1 MNEFSFKI
9 LILTSIIFLIQIF
22 DIHSQTFTDQEFEII
37 ELQDKRSIGVNEEL
51 KTYLHSLDS
60 LIREKAI
67 YAFGNI
73 GDSNT
78 VSYLDFLFAGPFS
91 DYPKKSDIKAA
102 AFVLGQIDCDASRN
116 MLSIILKNR
125 SNFEK
130 EMLESGKYVIEA
142 VGKIGNE
149 KSLQELLQRVDLIY
163 SSDDQTLS
171 ASAMAIAGFALRRIS
186 NEQSVEFLKKIVN
199 NSSDTLTL
207 RNAAYAFWRT
217 GDKNLLISARQE
229 IYILAESNDAQTRM
243 WAYNALGKLKDNL
256 LLLYTLESFT
266 SEKDWRVKVNMLNSL
281 RNYNI
286 DSAADLFPQ
295 IITTLGTAMDDINPN
310 VALTGVTVTGQV
322 FKDIKSSN
330 NPTIT
335 ALSELMKEELL
346 KGMNSDDSLSSVQ
359 RSEMANTLSLMF
371 RDEIKDDLL
380 KTFYETNDYD
390 LKGGIVKAFGNFD
403 DYKIYDEVRDSVSAE
418 VKRFNDKNNITM
430 GDMISGKEL
439 AKIYRGFVEMLSA
452 QMSKTKGEDRN
463 LFRLMLTE
471 FVGSKD
477 PIITEICL
485 TALKDTIFSEY
496 KDETASI
503 ILFDY
508 NELEYPKDEA
518 VIMVF
523 IDAMKDLNNE
533 KTVEALEK
541 NLSYGNY
548 DIAKASADALAKIK
562 FKRYPVHFPQRS
574 DLDKAYLEL
583 MEGKKNIVI
592 KTNKGIIRIELFPDT
607 APLTVLNFLKLSEKN
622 YFDGTVFHRVVPNFV
637 IQGGDPTGTGY
648 GGPGYSIR
656 SEFSPIDFGTGYLG
670 MASSGK
676 DTEGSQFFIT
686 HSATPH
692 LDGRYTVFGKVT
704 EGMDIVDIIVIG
716 DVVEDVAVE

>member
-1 MNEFSFKI
+1 MKVFNLKF

-22 DIHSQTFTDQEFEII
+22 DVNSQTISNQVFEII
-37 ELQDKRSIGVNEEL
+37 ELQDKRSLSINDKL

-60 LIREKAI
+60 LIREKSI
-67 YAFGNI
+67 YALANI

-102 AFVLGQIDCDASRN
+102 AFMLGQINCDASRN
-116 MLSIILKNR
+116 MLSTILKNR
-125 SNFEK
+125 SNYEN

-149 KSLQELLQRVDLIY
+149 NSLQELIQREDLIY
-163 SSDDQTLS
+163 SSDEQTRS
-171 ASAMAIAGFALRRIS
+171 AAAMAIAGFALRRIS
-186 NEQSVEFLKKIVN
+186 NEMSVEFLKKIVS
-199 NSSDTLTL
+199 NSSDTITL

-217 GDKNLLISARQE
+217 GDKNLLLNARQE
-229 IYILAESNDAQTRM
+229 IYDLVESKDAQTRM

-266 SEKDWRVKVNMLNSL
+266 SEIDWRVKVNMLNSL

-286 DSAADLFPQ
+286 DSTAELFPQ

-310 VALTGVTVTGQV
+310 VSLTAVTVTGQL
-322 FKDIKSSN
+322 FKDIKNSKN
-330 NPTIT
+330 ETAT
-335 ALSELMKEELL
+335 ALSELMKDELINA
-346 KGMNSDDSLSSVQ
+346 MNTEDSLSSVQ
-359 RSEMANTLSLMF
+359 RTEIANTLSLMY
-371 RDEIKDDLL
+371 RDEIKDDLF

-390 LKGGIVKAFGNFD
+390 LKGGVVRAFGNFD

-418 VKRFNDKNNITM
+418 VKRYNDRNNITM

-463 LFRLMLTE
+463 LFRLMFTE

-477 PIITEICL
+477 PVITEICL

-508 NELEYPKDEA
+508 NELEYPQDEA

-523 IDAMKDLNNE
+523 IDAMKDLNNKNTIE
-533 KTVEALEK
+533 VLEK

-548 DIAKASADALAKIK
+548 DIAKASADALEKIK
-562 FKRYPVHFPQRS
+562 FKRYPVHFTQRS

-583 MEGKKNIVI
+583 MDGKKNIVI
-592 KTNKGIIRIELFPDT
+592 KTNKGNIRIELFPDA

-622 YFDGTVFHRVVPNFV
+622 YFDGTIFHRVVPNFV

-656 SEFSPIDFGTGYLG
+656 SEFSPVDFGTGYLG

-676 DTEGSQFFIT
+676 DTESSQFFIT

-704 EGMDIVDIIVIG
+704 EGLDVVDIIMIG
-716 DVVEDVAVE
+716 DVVEDVVVE